1 MKLYVIQSKNG
12 VMNNEYR
19 CECKELNDWSS
30 CKDDYMW
37 NPGTCDCECNK
48 VCKVDQYLHM
58 KKCSWE
64 KCIGK
69 LVLAC
74 EDKILNTTET
84 SLFDKKVKCEKI
96 IALVTIFHWQ
106 LYVYYYQLSILLL
119 VITIMLNTEWK
130 ESAHNHINIKWRV
143 QKNLMLKIVRTTFPM
158 TWSIINLDLNK
169 IKIDEKP

>member
-1 MKLYVIQSKNG
+1 
-12 VMNNEYR
+12 
-19 CECKELNDWSS
+19 
-30 CKDDYMW
+30 MW

-48 VCKVDQYLHM
+48 VCKVDQYLYI
-58 KKCSWE
+58 KNCSWE

-119 VITIMLNTEWK
+119 VITIMLNIEWK

>member
-19 CECKELNDWSS
+19 YECKELNDWSS
-30 CKDDYMW
+30 WKHGYMW

-58 KKCSWE
+58 KNCSWE

-69 LVLAC
+69 LVLAY

-96 IALVTIFHWQ
+96 IVLVTILHWQ
-106 LYVYYYQLSILLL
+106 LYVCYYQLSILLL
-119 VITIMLNTEWK
+119 VITILLKIEWK
-130 ESAHNHINIKWRV
+130 EGVHNHINMKWRV
-143 QKNLMLKIVRTTFPM
+143 QKNLMLKIVRTTFSM
-158 TWSIINLDLNK
+158 TCSITNLDLNK